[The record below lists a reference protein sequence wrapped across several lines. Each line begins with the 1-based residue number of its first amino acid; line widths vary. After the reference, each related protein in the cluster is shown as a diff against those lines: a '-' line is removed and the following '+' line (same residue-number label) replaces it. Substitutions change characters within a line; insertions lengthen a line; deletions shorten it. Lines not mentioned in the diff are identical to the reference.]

1 MIKPIFT
8 EKSLKTAKLGGYT
21 FRVDPRMNKKQIA
34 AEVAKI
40 FGVTVIG
47 VNTIKTYG
55 ETGRNARGNN
65 FSVVAGKKAVVTL
78 KEGDKISLFEE
89 GKK

>member
-8 EKSLKTAKLGGYT
+8 EKSLKAAKLGGYT
-21 FRVDPRMNKKQIA
+21 FRVDRAMNKKQIA
-34 AEVAKI
+34 VEISKI
-40 FGVTVIG
+40 FGVTVTG
-47 VNTIKTYG
+47 VRTIATSG
-55 ETGRNARGNN
+55 EKGKNARGNN
-65 FSVVAGKKAVVTL
+65 FSVHTGKKAIITL